1 MLAADRT
8 TPGRARRFVRTA
20 LEATEVERAV
30 IETAE
35 LLTSELVTNVLV
47 HAGSTSELLVQA
59 VDGTVR
65 VNLSDDDDRRPEMAT
80 PTADDI
86 HGRGLGIVDAL
97 ADAWGVDPDPV
108 HGKTVWFELRRAERA
123 VGGHEELPGHGHR
136 VPGGGYDEA

>member
-8 TPGRARRFVRTA
+8 TPGRARHFVRTA
-20 LEATEVERAV
+20 LEGTDVERAL

-47 HAGSTSELLVQA
+47 HAGSTSELLIRA
-59 VDGTVR
+59 VDGNVR
-65 VNLSDDDDRRPEMAT
+65 IDLTDDDDRRPEMAT
-80 PTADDI
+80 PGADDV

-108 HGKTVWFELRRAERA
+108 HGKTVWFELRRAQRA
-123 VGGHEELPGHGHR
+123 EGWSSATVG
-136 VPGGGYDEA
+136 PGGGPSA